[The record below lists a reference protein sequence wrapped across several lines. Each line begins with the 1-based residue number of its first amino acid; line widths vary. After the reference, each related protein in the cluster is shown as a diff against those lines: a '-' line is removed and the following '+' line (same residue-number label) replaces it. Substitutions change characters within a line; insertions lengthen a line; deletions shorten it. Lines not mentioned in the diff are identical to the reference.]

1 MPSPSPNLR
10 ARHPPSSPPPPKP
23 TTPTTQLISHSD
35 RTHISLLDILRLL
48 TGLLLLSS
56 SLSWFITGDSLLWGY
71 RPALTRPSR
80 LKAWLVHPLLPPS
93 LQSRTKKLTQLQRG
107 PIFLTDRELAAYD
120 GSNPSLPIYVAIN
133 GSIYDVSVSP
143 HFYGPGGSYSFFAGR
158 DATRAYVTGC
168 FQEDLTPDLRGVE
181 EMFMSVDED
190 GGERETKEEK
200 REGKLRLERE
210 RRVARKK
217 VRDTVRGWESMFD
230 GGKDGKYFWV
240 GRVKREEG
248 WEGKLGP
255 VRELCKKARE
265 GRPKRGATS

>member
-1 MPSPSPNLR
+1 MVHHRRLPPLGLPPRPNK
-10 ARHPPSSPPPPKP
+10 ARKGKSVAGTVP
-23 TTPTTQLISHSD
+23 Q
-35 RTHISLLDILRLL
+35 
-48 TGLLLLSS
+48 
-56 SLSWFITGDSLLWGY
+56 
-71 RPALTRPSR
+71 
-80 LKAWLVHPLLPPS
+80 LPPS
-93 LQSRTKKLTQLQRG
+93 TFLKPLCMRSGLMNGSSQRG
-107 PIFLTDRELAAYD
+107 PISLTDTELAAYD

-168 FQEDLTPDLRGVE
+168 FDEDLTPDLRGVE
-181 EMFMSVDED
+181 EMFMSVDGDE
-190 GGERETKEEK
+190 EEKKETKEEK

-217 VRDTVRGWESMFD
+217 VRDTVRGWEKMFD

-248 WEGKLGP
+248 WEERLGP
-255 VRELCKKARE
+255 VRELCKKARD
-265 GRPKRGATS
+265 GRPKRGKEGATS